1 MNFRLTGL
9 WVGQTSLLGG
19 QPERKAGGNWL
30 TYQPASGR
38 WQAIYE
44 VGEATV
50 EQYFLFEK
58 GTPTDGDLVI
68 EGQFQTHLQPELISN
83 EAGIRFV
90 RRGGQS
96 DEAVLG
102 YGPALVSDGLGRQLT
117 AQLELQ
123 GKRLRIIIPAA
134 WLAQAEFPVVVD
146 PLIGPAELV
155 SDKNNTVSDP
165 AVASDGSNFL
175 SVWSWQG
182 DIYGQQ
188 VNSSGVL
195 SGTLITISQAD
206 GVQEDPA
213 ISYNPTSNEYLV
225 VWDDH
230 RYGVNYGSL
239 WAQRLNTGGQLV
251 GSAFDLTGIRKMDV
265 PAVAVSSSGTYLVV
279 WSDRPSPTSGTWDI
293 GGQWVSSSGVLSGSR
308 ITL

>member
-1 MNFRLTGL
+1 MVTTRFIAPPGATVTVSAQAGSAQGSLQVGPGTGADTILADLGLGGPHNGRIAALAAARNALRNEGGDWVADNFTRRVAFQAEGLSFLLKGDRDSNRHAGLSFRLTGL
-9 WVGQTSLLGG
+9 RVGQTSLLGG
-19 QPERKAGGNWL
+19 TPERKAGGNWL
-30 TYQPASGR
+30 AYQPASGR

-68 EGQFQTHLQPELISN
+68 EGQFQTNLQPVLISN
-83 EAGIRFV
+83 EEGIRFV

-155 SDKNNTVSDP
+155 SGTNAGVTER
-165 AVASDGSNFL
+165 AVASDGSNSL
-175 SVWSWQG
+175 SV
-182 DIYGQQ
+182 
-188 VNSSGVL
+188 
-195 SGTLITISQAD
+195 
-206 GVQEDPA
+206 
-213 ISYNPTSNEYLV
+213 
-225 VWDDH
+225 
-230 RYGVNYGSL
+230 
-239 WAQRLNTGGQLV
+239 
-251 GSAFDLTGIRKMDV
+251 
-265 PAVAVSSSGTYLVV
+265 
-279 WSDRPSPTSGTWDI
+279 
-293 GGQWVSSSGVLSGSR
+293 
-308 ITL
+308 